1 MPAAPET
8 LRSVIEHLAAI
19 ERPST
24 SQGEWEAAEW
34 IAAALGERG
43 CDARVE
49 AETAHGTYWWPLGI
63 PSAAAAVGGIAAL
76 RGGRAGRALGV
87 ALGAAGAWAV
97 WDDIG
102 SGAFRWRRRLPS
114 RTTSNVV
121 AEAGDRD
128 AERTLVIVA
137 HHDAAR
143 AGLIFHPGVLPFIA
157 RVAPR
162 LLERAETSPPLM
174 APVMA
179 APLLVAAGALFG
191 RRAAVRAGALLGLG
205 GAAAFA
211 EIGSRRV
218 VPGAN
223 DNLTGVAVLVGLA
236 EALRDEPVAGL
247 RVLLVSTGS
256 EESFMEGMDAFARR
270 HLDAMD
276 RERTTVLCVDTVG
289 SPQLVMVEG
298 EGMLVMRDYPSEVR
312 DLVAAAAAD
321 AGVPLRRGL
330 RLRNASDGVIA
341 LRRGFPCAFI
351 GSVNE
356 YKAPANY
363 HWPTD
368 TPENVVME
376 TVSHAAA
383 LCDALV
389 RRMAAG
395 R

>member
-1 MPAAPET
+1 VPASPET

-19 ERPST
+19 ERPSA
-24 SQGEWEAAEW
+24 SEGEHEAAEW
-34 IAAALGERG
+34 IATALRERG

-49 AETAHGTYWWPLGI
+49 AERAHGTYWWPLGI
-63 PSAAAAVGGIAAL
+63 PVAAAAIGGLAAL
-76 RGGRAGRALGV
+76 RGGRAGRALGA
-87 ALGAAGAWAV
+87 ALGAAGTWAV

-114 RTTSNVV
+114 RPTWNVV
-121 AEAGDRD
+121 AEAGDPS

-137 HHDAAR
+137 HHDAAH
-143 AGLIFHPGVLPFIA
+143 AGLIFHPGVLPLVA

-162 LLERAETSPPLM
+162 LLERSETSPPLM
-174 APVMA
+174 APVLA
-179 APLLVAAGALFG
+179 APALVAAGSLLGHRGAL
-191 RRAAVRAGALLGLG
+191 RAGATLGLG
-205 GAAAFA
+205 GVAVFA
-211 EIGSRRV
+211 DIAPRGV

-276 RERTTVLCVDTVG
+276 RERTTVLCVDTLG
-289 SPQLVMVEG
+289 SPHLALIEG

-312 DLVAAAAAD
+312 ELVAAAAAD
-321 AGVPLRRGL
+321 AGVALRRGL
-330 RLRNASDGVIA
+330 RLRNATDGVVA
-341 LRRGFPCAFI
+341 LRRGFPSAFV

-368 TPENVVME
+368 TPQNVVLE

-383 LCDALV
+383 LCEALV
-389 RRMAAG
+389 RRMASA